1 MVSQN
6 CCQVRMA
13 QHVGWRM
20 VGDLR
25 LPNARRVVSEAFRI
39 LTLKIVVVKMPPDIS
54 TPQDAAHAIDQ
65 TQRVSRTL
73 QPPDSQ
79 ILHRSVV
86 QRALPTRDFLTFFPT
101 HLLVFFAVG
110 MILCQDFIASSDQL
124 PLRHCTSHTVI
135 VVFVPDRR
143 CFVRFCSHIWLSNF

>member
-1 MVSQN
+1 
-6 CCQVRMA
+6 MA

-54 TPQDAAHAIDQ
+54 TPKMQPMQSIK

-73 QPPDSQ
+73 QPPEAQ

-86 QRALPTRDFLTFFPT
+86 QRALSTRDFLTVFPT
-101 HLLVFFAVG
+101 HLLVLFAVG
-110 MILCQDFIASSDQL
+110 KIIF
-124 PLRHCTSHTVI
+124 
-135 VVFVPDRR
+135 
-143 CFVRFCSHIWLSNF
+143 

>member
-1 MVSQN
+1 MRLDNYFTIVFGERLNPQVRQQPLNCTPTELHTNGFPN

-25 LPNARRVVSEAFRI
+25 LPNARRVVSEAFRN
-39 LTLKIVVVKMPPDIS
+39 LTLKTVVVKMPPDIS
-54 TPQDAAHAIDQ
+54 TPKMQPMQSIK

-73 QPPDSQ
+73 PAR

-86 QRALPTRDFLTFFPT
+86 QRALSTRDFLTFFPT

-110 MILCQDFIASSDQL
+110 TILC
-124 PLRHCTSHTVI
+124 
-135 VVFVPDRR
+135 
-143 CFVRFCSHIWLSNF
+143 